1 MTRWFSDRD
10 HQILTGI
17 LLLALGLRVWGL
29 NAPLWY
35 DEITTVETHLRLPW
49 DEMMTSYSMNHHYL
63 YSLQAKLSASLFG
76 EAAWSVRLPAM
87 IFGVGSVAAIWV
99 LAKRV
104 AGTRIAHITAL
115 LLALSFHHIWFSQN
129 ARGYTE
135 LAFWSTLGMIFFLEG
150 MRDPR
155 LKVWLAY
162 AACLALAIA
171 THLTGFF
178 FFAAQG
184 LVSLIIASLKIRR
197 VGVLDNSVRW
207 PAIGYIVGGV
217 AALAFYAPILS
228 SVVEVTST
236 VNETSKVDV
245 MQEYQNPLWSVLEAF
260 RTVLGSLG
268 PALAIIAFAVIALSV
283 IGAMHLRKQSPLFA
297 PIVGVHIALT
307 MALLIALG
315 MRIWPRFFFV
325 DIGFLMLLIV
335 VGVYAT
341 CAWIKPRFPLLPAK
355 AVFPLAVAAMTIISA
370 GLAVRNYVAPKQN
383 LAGAVE
389 YIATESDADARIY
402 GVGVA
407 AGLYTSFY
415 GTNWSAI
422 ETEAEFDA
430 AMVAPGPVYLVIAF
444 PARSFRT
451 LPPMDQMAESG
462 TLELVKHFPGT
473 LGDGNVLIFKRG

>member
-1 MTRWFSDRD
+1 MTHWFSDRD

-17 LLLALGLRVWGL
+17 LLLALGLRIWGL

-63 YSLQAKLSASLFG
+63 YSLQAKLSASLFS
-76 EAAWSVRLPAM
+76 EAAWSIRLPAM
-87 IFGVGSVAAIWV
+87 IFGVGSVAAIWA

-150 MRDPR
+150 MRNPR

-184 LVSLIIASLKIRR
+184 LVWLVIAVRKVRR
-197 VGVLDNSVRW
+197 VGVLDHSIRW
-207 PAIGYIVGGV
+207 PAIGYIVGGA

-228 SVVEVTST
+228 SVVEVAST

-245 MQEYQNPLWSVLEAF
+245 MQEYQNPFWSVREAF

-283 IGAMHLRKQSPLFA
+283 LGAVHLRKQSALFA

-307 MALLIALG
+307 MALLLALG

-335 VGVYAT
+335 VGVYAV
-341 CAWIKPRFPLLPAK
+341 CVWLRQRIAFLPAK
-355 AVFPLAVAAMTIISA
+355 AIFPAAVAAMTLISV
-370 GLAVRNYVAPKQN
+370 GLASRNYIAPKQN
-383 LAGAVE
+383 LSGAVE
-389 YIATESDADARIY
+389 YVASQADGDARVY
-402 GVGVA
+402 GIGVA
-407 AGLYTSFY
+407 ARLYNSFY
-415 GTNWSAI
+415 GTDWPTI
-422 ETEAEFDA
+422 ETEAEFEA
-430 AMVAPGPVYLVIAF
+430 AMAAPGPVYLVIAF

-451 LPPMDQMAESG
+451 LPAMDQLAETG
-462 TLELVKHFPGT
+462 TLVLVKHFPGT